1 MQRNRTISTQFSPLR
16 LDNIRGVAVFYGMKI
31 SLFEIFFFACA
42 QKTDISGQIF
52 SVFLQKDK

>member
-42 QKTDISGQIF
+42 QKPIQAVRF
-52 SVFLQKDK
+52 SAFFAKG

>member
-42 QKTDISGQIF
+42 PKNRYKRSDFQR
-52 SVFLQKDK
+52 FLQKDK